1 VPVHRLGTMD
11 ELAAFTSVLLDGTNR
26 FQTGQFFDFSGGWG
40 A

>member
-1 VPVHRLGTMD
+1 
-11 ELAAFTSVLLDGTNR
+11 LAHVTALLLDGKNR

>member
-1 VPVHRLGTMD
+1 MRRLGTMD
-11 ELAAFTSVLLDGTNR
+11 ELARFTSVLLDGSSR